1 MKNILLPIIL
11 PLIMAFVACN
21 EPAVIDEDITT
32 ISDSLGIIERKQTI
46 MYDNGQRTEI
56 RYLGESLDYGKY
68 KKFDKEGKLIEEG
81 EYINDGFRAKYGDK
95 EVRSDALLGMIFF
108 ALFIFVVYLYL
119 KNRQAVIDWIRAKRA
134 GRK

>member
-1 MKNILLPIIL
+1 
-11 PLIMAFVACN
+11 MAFVACN

>member
-1 MKNILLPIIL
+1 
-11 PLIMAFVACN
+11 MAFVACN

-134 GRK
+134 GRKW